1 MYKRQILDGFDLK
14 IEEGDKVGI
23 VGESGIGKSTVLRL
37 LLRFWNPSEGS
48 IRINGISID
57 QISLAELHRRI
68 AVLEQDTFLFN
79 GTIADNIALGKPE
92 ASMDEIMTAAK
103 RAGLH
108 DFVRTLPDGYATEM
122 GAMGSRLSGGER
134 QRVGIARVML
144 ADPDVVVMDEPT
156 RSLDILHEKEMC
168 IRDRL

>member
-1 MYKRQILDGFDLK
+1 M
-14 IEEGDKVGI
+14 
-23 VGESGIGKSTVLRL
+23 
-37 LLRFWNPSEGS
+37 
-48 IRINGISID
+48 
-57 QISLAELHRRI
+57 
-68 AVLEQDTFLFN
+68 EQDTFLFN

-108 DFVRTLPDGYATEM
+108 EFVLTLPEGYATEM
-122 GAMGSRLSGGER
+122 GTMGSRLSGGER

-156 RSLDILHEKEMC
+156 SSLDILHEKELLKTLEEEYSHKTLLIISHRMSTLTGC
-168 IRDRL
+168 SRIIRLEHGKGTGEPGNENMFD